1 MELEGRGKEE
11 AKQEDVKCQEV
22 MPGTKEG
29 NKRLV
34 IKHILSGSQGKKLEG
49 SRNNVQEEAKE
60 DQEALS
66 GRKDEKQRLVLITNL
81 PENLTGNREEE
92 ETVQEV
98 SSGTKEGKKRLVS
111 FTNFPENLPGKRE
124 GEETDQEVSSGT
136 KERKKRL
143 ESLTNLP
150 RILPGNKEEE
160 EAVQEDTT
168 GLKEGSQRLV
178 IRDYMSGK
186 MNICQENVPEETRK
200 EESELAETKEKE
212 EEAAVREDRV
222 EDEAVQEPQGT
233 KKGRNRLEFKNYKLI
248 KIRDPFL
255 TNTEGVGGSP
265 LLTPKMP
272 ENKATPEKA
281 QGGGSPKKSKTI
293 KVGPPR
299 SKESKHHIGVKKE
312 NSVQLVQYLH
322 FFKTNPY
329 GQKQANPTP
338 KQSHHP
344 NHSNKPPPRLQ
355 KIPTNQQN
363 IWVQGQKHHE
373 ASNKKNCNQ
382 KPPKTLSSFL
392 TR

>member
-49 SRNNVQEEAKE
+49 SRNNVQEDREEAKE

-111 FTNFPENLPGKRE
+111 ITNLPENLPGNRE

-143 ESLTNLP
+143 ESLTKLP

-255 TNTEGVGGSP
+255 TNTAGVGGSP

-281 QGGGSPKKSKTI
+281 QGGGGAPKSPKPSKLA
-293 KVGPPR
+293 PQEAR
-299 SKESKHHIGVKKE
+299 S
-312 NSVQLVQYLH
+312 
-322 FFKTNPY
+322 
-329 GQKQANPTP
+329 
-338 KQSHHP
+338 
-344 NHSNKPPPRLQ
+344 R
-355 KIPTNQQN
+355 N
-363 IWVQGQKHHE
+363 II
-373 ASNKKNCNQ
+373 
-382 KPPKTLSSFL
+382 
-392 TR
+392 